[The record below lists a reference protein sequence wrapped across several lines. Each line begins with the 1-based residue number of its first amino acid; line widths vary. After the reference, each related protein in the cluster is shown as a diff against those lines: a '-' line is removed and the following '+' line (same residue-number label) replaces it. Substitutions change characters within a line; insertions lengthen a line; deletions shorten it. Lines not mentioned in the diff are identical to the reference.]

1 MKIPRLLDGRL
12 KFRHLVLVDA
22 LCRQGSVVGA
32 AAELHVTQPA
42 ATRSLHELE
51 DILGVPLFERG
62 PRGITATVFG
72 EAFTE
77 HARAVLAQLAQAG
90 RHVVELADADRG
102 TVIVGTHLAGSN
114 VLLPRAIAALKKERP
129 YLTVVVREA
138 SPEALL
144 LELEA
149 GRVDFIVGRLTV
161 PSDERIVRRKLYDE
175 SVELVVRASHAL
187 AGRPNVDLA
196 DLADYP
202 WILPGA
208 ETALRREIEEFFARH
223 GIALPMN
230 RVETTSF
237 LTVRQLLLET
247 DVVAALPS
255 LITRD
260 DTRIARLS
268 VPLEPIGHSV
278 GLTLQAARTLSPSA
292 EALIRSLEEIAA
304 GMAPQDTSA
313 DVPGEAPGGASG
325 NAGGGASGGD
335 SEGTSC

>member
-12 KFRHLVLVDA
+12 KLRHLVLVDA
-22 LCRQGSVVGA
+22 LSRQGSVVGA

-51 DILGVPLFERG
+51 DILGVPLYERG
-62 PRGITATVFG
+62 PRGVTATVFG
-72 EAFTE
+72 AAFTE

-114 VLLPRAIAALKKERP
+114 VLLPRAIAEIKKERP
-129 YLTVVVREA
+129 YLTVIVREA

-149 GRVDFIVGRLTV
+149 GRIDFVVGRLTV
-161 PSDERIVRRKLYDE
+161 PSDERTVRRKLYDE
-175 SVELVVRASHAL
+175 SVELVVRASHTL
-187 AGRPNVDLA
+187 AGQSAVELA

-223 GIALPMN
+223 GMPLPMN

-260 DTRIARLS
+260 DTRIVRLA
-268 VPLEPIGHSV
+268 VPLDPIGHSV
-278 GLTLQAARTLSPSA
+278 GLTLSAARALGPSA
-292 EALIRSLEEIAA
+292 QALIRSLEDIAA
-304 GMAPQDTSA
+304 GMAPQGTD
-313 DVPGEAPGGASG
+313 
-325 NAGGGASGGD
+325 GD
-335 SEGTSC
+335 DSPQR

>member
-12 KFRHLVLVDA
+12 KFRHLALVDA
-22 LCRQGSVVGA
+22 LSRQGSVVSA

-42 ATRSLHELE
+42 ATRSLQELE
-51 DILGVPLFERG
+51 DILGVPLYERG
-62 PRGITATVFG
+62 PRGVTPTVFG
-72 EAFTE
+72 EAFTG

-114 VLLPRAIAALKKERP
+114 VLLPRAIAEIKRERP
-129 YLTVVVREA
+129 CLTVVVKEA

-149 GRVDFIVGRLTV
+149 GRVDFVVGRLTA
-161 PSDERIVRRKLYDE
+161 PAAERTVRRKLYDE
-175 SVELVVRASHAL
+175 SVELVVRAGHTL
-187 AGRPNVDLA
+187 AGRDGVELA

-223 GIALPMN
+223 AMQLPMN

-247 DVVAALPS
+247 DVIAALPG

-260 DTRIARLS
+260 DARIVRLG
-268 VPLEPIGHSV
+268 VPLDPIGHSV
-278 GLTLQAARTLSPSA
+278 GLTLWAGRALGPSA
-292 EALIRSLEEIAA
+292 EALIESMEATAA
-304 GMAPQDTSA
+304 GMASQNP
-313 DVPGEAPGGASG
+313 
-325 NAGGGASGGD
+325 
-335 SEGTSC
+335 

>member
-22 LCRQGSVVGA
+22 LARRGSVVGA
-32 AAELHVTQPA
+32 AVELHVTQPA

-62 PRGITATVFG
+62 PRGVTATVFG
-72 EAFTE
+72 EAFLT
-77 HARAVLAQLAQAG
+77 HARTVLAEVTQAG

-114 VLLPRAIAALKKERP
+114 VLLPRAIAAVKKERP
-129 YLTVVVREA
+129 HLTVVVREA

-149 GRVDFIVGRLTV
+149 GRIDFTVGRLTV
-161 PSDERIVRRKLYDE
+161 PSDERTVRRKLYDE

-187 AGRPNVDLA
+187 AGHGAVDLA
-196 DLADYP
+196 ELADYP

-223 GIALPMN
+223 GIALPRN

-255 LITRD
+255 LIARD
-260 DTRIARLS
+260 DPRIVRLG

-278 GLTLQAARTLSPSA
+278 GLTLPAARTPSPSA
-292 EALIRSLEEIAA
+292 RALILALEEVAA
-304 GMAPQDTSA
+304 GMARQ
-313 DVPGEAPGGASG
+313 
-325 NAGGGASGGD
+325 GGGGG
-335 SEGTSC
+335 SSS